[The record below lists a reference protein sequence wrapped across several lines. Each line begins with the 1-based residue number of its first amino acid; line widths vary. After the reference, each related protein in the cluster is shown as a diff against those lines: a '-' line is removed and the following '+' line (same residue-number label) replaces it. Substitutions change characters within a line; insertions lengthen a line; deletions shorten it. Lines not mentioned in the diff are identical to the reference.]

1 MLLGNKVKYWMYQ
14 YEICDSRV
22 LAVVIPLN
30 KLKVSV
36 DEYPESEAI

>member
-1 MLLGNKVKYWMYQ
+1 MLGNKVKYWIYL
-14 YEICDSRV
+14 YEICDSKVRV
-22 LAVVIPLN
+22 LAMQLN